1 MQDVEVWETIVLIVV
16 IIGAINW
23 LVVFLFQV
31 SGDRRV
37 VPDLFYLI
45 GLGNTFVPT
54 LVYLVVGGAG
64 IASAVALGLSMKEKE

>member
-1 MQDVEVWETIVLIVV
+1 MQDVQVWEIIVLIIV

-23 LVVFLFQV
+23 LVVFLYQV
-31 SGDRRV
+31 SGDGRV

-54 LVYLVVGGAG
+54 LVYFVVGGAG
-64 IASAVALGLSMKEKE
+64 IASAVALGLTLSK